1 MFRDLLQKRSSSM
14 KFYPGVTMA
23 VKAAINGT
31 GRIGMIVAKI
41 ITSRDDIELVAIN
54 TTATPEMLEYLFK
67 YDSVHTG
74 VDAKV
79 LDENTIMINGK
90 KVKLFST
97 RDPEELDFGSAGAE
111 VVVECTG
118 VFLTTE
124 KAKSYLKNGVK
135 KVVMSAPAKDDTPT
149 YVININTDDY
159 KGEAIISNASCT
171 TNCLAPLCKVLDD
184 AFGIENGLMT
194 TIHSYTNDQNV
205 LDVKHKK
212 DTRRARAAAVN
223 MIPTTTG
230 AAKAIALVMPQLKG
244 KLNGYAMRVPTPDVS
259 VVDLTVNLKKEVTIE
274 DINAA
279 FNKAAEGSFKGLI
292 EIDNDKRV
300 SSDFIGST
308 YSSTYVPDMT
318 SVIDGKTVKVLAWY
332 DNEWG
337 YSSRLVDMCVFVGE
351 K

>member
-1 MFRDLLQKRSSSM
+1 
-14 KFYPGVTMA
+14 MA
-23 VKAAINGT
+23 IKAAINGT

-41 ITSRDDIELVAIN
+41 IAQRDDIELVAIN
-54 TTATPEMLEYLFK
+54 TTAKPEMLEYLFK
-67 YDSVHTG
+67 YDSVHRG
-74 VDAKV
+74 VEAKV
-79 LDENTIMINGK
+79 IDDTAIMINNK
-90 KVKLFST
+90 KVTMFST
-97 RDPEELDFGSAGAE
+97 RDLDELDFGSAGAE
-111 VVVECTG
+111 LVIECTG

-124 KAKSYLKNGVK
+124 KAQKYLKNGVK

-149 YVININTDDY
+149 YVLNINTDDY

-171 TNCLAPLCKVLDD
+171 TNCLAPICKVLDE

-205 LDVKHKK
+205 LDVKHKS
-212 DTRRARAAAVN
+212 DQRRARAAAVN

-259 VVDLTVNLKKEVTIE
+259 VVDLTVNLKKEVSIE
-274 DINAA
+274 AINAA
-279 FNKAAEGSFKGLI
+279 MDAAAEGSFKGLI

-300 SSDFIGST
+300 STDFIGST
-308 YSSTYVPDMT
+308 YSATYVPDMT

-337 YSSRLVDMCVFVGE
+337 YSSRLVDMCVFVGN

>member
-1 MFRDLLQKRSSSM
+1 
-14 KFYPGVTMA
+14 MA
-23 VKAAINGT
+23 VKVAINGT

-41 ITSRDDIELVAIN
+41 ITSREDIELVAIN
-54 TTATPEMLEYLFK
+54 TTAKPDMLEYLFK

-79 LDENTIMINGK
+79 IDDNTIMINGK
-90 KVKLFST
+90 KVTMFST

-111 VVVECTG
+111 VVIECTG

-124 KAKSYLKNGVK
+124 KAQAYLKNGVK

-149 YVININTDDY
+149 YVLNINTDDY

-171 TNCLAPLCKVLDD
+171 TNCLAPICKVLDD
-184 AFGIENGLMT
+184 TFGIENGLMT
-194 TIHSYTNDQNV
+194 TIHAYTNDQNV
-205 LDVKHKK
+205 LDVKHSK
-212 DTRRARAAAVN
+212 DQRRARAAAIN

-259 VVDLTVNLKKEVTIE
+259 IVDLTVNLKKDVTVE
-274 DINAA
+274 EINAA
-279 FNKAAEGSFKGLI
+279 FNNAAEGSFKGLI

-308 YSSTYVPDMT
+308 YSATYVPDMT
-318 SVIDGKTVKVLAWY
+318 SVVDGKTVKVLAWY

-337 YSSRLVDMCVFVGE
+337 YSSRLVDMCVYVGN

>member
-1 MFRDLLQKRSSSM
+1 
-14 KFYPGVTMA
+14 MA
-23 VKAAINGT
+23 IKVAINGT

-41 ITSRDDIELVAIN
+41 IMGRDDIELVALN
-54 TTATPEMLEYLFK
+54 TTSKLDMLEYLFK

-74 VDAKV
+74 IDAKV
-79 LDENTIMINGK
+79 IDDSTIELNGTA
-90 KVKLFST
+90 VKIFSD
-97 RDPEELDFGSAGAE
+97 RDPANIDFGSVGAE
-111 VVVECTG
+111 LVIECTG
-118 VFLTTE
+118 VFLSME
-124 KAKSYLKNGVK
+124 KATPFLKNGVK

-149 YVININTDDY
+149 FVLNINTDDY

-171 TNCLAPLCKVLDD
+171 TNCLAPICKVLDD
-184 AFGIENGLMT
+184 EFGIENGLMT
-194 TIHSYTNDQNV
+194 TIHAYTNDQNV
-205 LDVKHKK
+205 LDVKHSK
-212 DTRRARAAAVN
+212 DKRRARAAAVN

-259 VVDLTVNLKKEVTIE
+259 IVDLTVNLKKDTTVEE
-274 DINAA
+274 INAA
-279 FNKAAEGSFKGLI
+279 FNKAAEGHFKGLI

-318 SVIDGKTVKVLAWY
+318 SVVDGTTVKVLAWY

-337 YSSRLVDMCVFVGE
+337 YSSRLVDMCIFVGN

>member
-1 MFRDLLQKRSSSM
+1 
-14 KFYPGVTMA
+14 MA

-54 TTATPEMLEYLFK
+54 TTAKPDMLEYLFK

-79 LDENTIMINGK
+79 IDDSTIEINGK
-90 KVKLFST
+90 SVKMFST
-97 RDPEELDFGSAGAE
+97 RDLDELDFGSAGAE
-111 VVVECTG
+111 VVIECTG

-124 KAKSYLKNGVK
+124 KAKAYVKNGVK

-149 YVININTDDY
+149 YVLNINTDEY
-159 KGEAIISNASCT
+159 KGETIISNASCT
-171 TNCLAPLCKVLDD
+171 TNCLAPICKVLDD
-184 AFGIENGLMT
+184 EFGIENGLMT

-205 LDVKHKK
+205 LDVKHSK
-212 DTRRARAAAVN
+212 DQRRARAAAVN

-259 VVDLTVNLKKEVTIE
+259 VVDLTVNLKKDVTLD

-279 FNKAAEGSFKGLI
+279 FDTAAAGSFKGLI
-292 EIDNDKRV
+292 EVDTDKRV

-318 SVIDGKTVKVLAWY
+318 SVVDGKTVKVLAWY

-337 YSSRLVDMCVFVGE
+337 YSSRLVDMCVLVGN

>member
-1 MFRDLLQKRSSSM
+1 
-14 KFYPGVTMA
+14 MA
-23 VKAAINGT
+23 VKVAINGT

-41 ITSRDDIELVAIN
+41 IMERDDIELVALN
-54 TTATPEMLEYLFK
+54 TTSKLDMLEYLFK

-74 VDAKV
+74 IDAKV
-79 LDENTIMINGK
+79 IDDSTIELNGTA
-90 KVKLFST
+90 VKIFSD
-97 RDPEELDFGSAGAE
+97 RDPANIDFGSAGAE
-111 VVVECTG
+111 LVIECTG
-118 VFLTTE
+118 VFLSME
-124 KAKSYLKNGVK
+124 KAKPFLKNGVK

-149 YVININTDDY
+149 FVLNINTDDY

-171 TNCLAPLCKVLDD
+171 TNCLAPICKVLDD
-184 AFGIENGLMT
+184 EFGIENGLMT
-194 TIHSYTNDQNV
+194 TIHAYTNDQNV
-205 LDVKHKK
+205 LDVKHSK
-212 DTRRARAAAVN
+212 DKRRARAAAVN

-259 VVDLTVNLKKEVTIE
+259 IVDLTVNLKKDTTVEE
-274 DINAA
+274 INTA
-279 FNKAAEGSFKGLI
+279 FNNAAEGSFKGLI

-318 SVIDGKTVKVLAWY
+318 SVVDGKTVKVLAWY

-337 YSSRLVDMCVFVGE
+337 YSSRLVDMCIFVGN

>member
-1 MFRDLLQKRSSSM
+1 
-14 KFYPGVTMA
+14 MA
-23 VKAAINGT
+23 IKVAINGT

-41 ITSRDDIELVAIN
+41 ITSREDIELVAIN
-54 TTATPEMLEYLFK
+54 TTAKPDMLEYLFK

-79 LDENTIMINGK
+79 IDDNTIMINGK
-90 KVKLFST
+90 KVTMFSE
-97 RDPEELDFGSAGAE
+97 RNPENLDFGSAGAE
-111 VVVECTG
+111 LVIECTG
-118 VFLTTE
+118 VFLTME
-124 KAKSYLKNGVK
+124 KAAPFLKNGVK

-149 YVININTDDY
+149 FVLNINTDDY
-159 KGEAIISNASCT
+159 NGEAIISNASCT
-171 TNCLAPLCKVLDD
+171 TNCLAPICKVLDD
-184 AFGIENGLMT
+184 TFGIENGLMT
-194 TIHSYTNDQNV
+194 TIHAYTNDQNV
-205 LDVKHKK
+205 LDVKHSK
-212 DTRRARAAAVN
+212 DQRRARAAAVN

-259 VVDLTVNLKKEVTIE
+259 IVDLTVNLKKDVTVE
-274 DINAA
+274 EINTA
-279 FNKAAEGSFKGLI
+279 FNNAAEGHFKGLI

-318 SVIDGKTVKVLAWY
+318 SVVDGTTVKVLAWY

-337 YSSRLVDMCVFVGE
+337 YSSRLVDMCIFVGN

>member
-1 MFRDLLQKRSSSM
+1 
-14 KFYPGVTMA
+14 MA
-23 VKAAINGT
+23 IKVAINGT

-54 TTATPEMLEYLFK
+54 TTAKPDMLEYLFK

-74 VDAKV
+74 VNAKV
-79 LDENTIMINGK
+79 LDDKTIEINGK
-90 KVKLFST
+90 KVTMFST

-111 VVVECTG
+111 VVIECTG

-124 KAKSYLKNGVK
+124 KAELYLKNGVK

-149 YVININTDDY
+149 YVFNINTDRY

-171 TNCLAPLCKVLDD
+171 TNCLAPICKVLDD
-184 AFGIENGLMT
+184 AFGIENALMT

-205 LDVKHKK
+205 LDVKHNK
-212 DTRRARAAAVN
+212 DMRRARAAALN

-230 AAKAIALVMPQLKG
+230 AAKAIAKVMPHLKG

-259 VVDLTVNLKKEVTIE
+259 VVDLTVNLKQDVTKEE
-274 DINAA
+274 INAA
-279 FNKAAEGSFKGLI
+279 FDAAAAGSFAGLI

-308 YSSTYVPDMT
+308 YSATYVPDMT
-318 SVIDGKTVKVLAWY
+318 SVVDGKTVKVLAWY

-337 YSSRLVDMCVFVGE
+337 YSSRLVDMCVFIGQ

>member
-1 MFRDLLQKRSSSM
+1 
-14 KFYPGVTMA
+14 MA
-23 VKAAINGT
+23 IKAAINGT

-54 TTATPEMLEYLFK
+54 TTAKPDMLEYLFK

-79 LDENTIMINGK
+79 IDDNTIMINGK
-90 KVKLFST
+90 KVTMFST
-97 RDPEELDFGSAGAE
+97 RDPQELDFGSAGAE
-111 VVVECTG
+111 VVIECTG

-124 KAKSYLKNGVK
+124 KAQSYLKNGVK

-149 YVININTDDY
+149 YVLNINTDEY

-171 TNCLAPLCKVLDD
+171 TNCLAPICKVLDD
-184 AFGIENGLMT
+184 EFGIENGLMT
-194 TIHSYTNDQNV
+194 TIHAYTNDQNV
-205 LDVKHKK
+205 LDVKHSK
-212 DTRRARAAAVN
+212 DQRRARAAAVN

-259 VVDLTVNLKKEVTIE
+259 IVDLTVNLKKDVTIE
-274 DINAA
+274 DLNTA
-279 FNKAAEGSFKGLI
+279 FDKAAEGSFAGLI
-292 EIDNDKRV
+292 EIDRDKRV
-300 SSDFIGST
+300 SSDFIGSS
-308 YSSTYVPDMT
+308 YSATYVPDMT
-318 SVIDGKTVKVLAWY
+318 SVVDGKTVKVLAWY

-337 YSSRLVDMCVFVGE
+337 YSSRLVDMCVFVGN